1 MSDQIPDDTRPT
13 ERRTGDRRDAINRRQ
28 TPVSGAMLSAPF
40 GAHILG
46 LTEPSP
52 ISSQGVLRAYMKA
65 AND

>member
-1 MSDQIPDDTRPT
+1 MNRPIDRRSG
-13 ERRTGDRRDAINRRQ
+13 ERRATINRRQ
-28 TPVSGAMLSAPF
+28 TPVSSTMLSAPF

-52 ISSQGVLRAYMKA
+52 ISGHGVLRAYMKA